1 MKRFDLARHT
11 FDDEVLGFHGRI
23 ESFYDIDGDETA
35 DPSFAVC
42 AVVHLNEGKWVAV
55 AIVTGDFPE

>member
-1 MKRFDLARHT
+1 MKRFDLARQT

-23 ESFYDIDGDETA
+23 DSFYDVDGDEIA
-35 DPSFAVC
+35 DVSLAVT
-42 AVVHLNEGKWVAV
+42 AVVHLNEGSWVAV

>member
-1 MKRFDLARHT
+1 MKRFDLARQT

-23 ESFYDIDGDETA
+23 DSFYDVDGDEIA
-35 DPSFAVC
+35 DVSLAVS
-42 AVVHLNEGKWVAV
+42 AVVHLNEGSWVAV

>member
-1 MKRFDLARHT
+1 MKRFDLARQT

-23 ESFYDIDGDETA
+23 DSFYDVDGDEIA
-35 DPSFAVC
+35 DGSFAVT
-42 AVVHLNEGKWVAV
+42 AVVHLNEGSWVAV

>member
-1 MKRFDLARHT
+1 MKRFDLARQT

-23 ESFYDIDGDETA
+23 DSFYDVDGDEIA
-35 DPSFAVC
+35 DVSLAVT
-42 AVVHLNEGKWVAV
+42 AVVHLNEGNWVAV